1 MMSPL
6 SLRVTDLHIEYE
18 IFEERRAAL
27 RQRFATGTGDG
38 RRVVR
43 AVRGVSFDVREGES
57 VGILGSNGSG
67 KSTLLAGIAGLLTP
81 SSGEILVN
89 AEPRLMGVG
98 ATLIPAASG
107 LRNIRLGC
115 LALGVDP
122 DTIDERMQEIV
133 DFIDIG
139 EAIDRPLRTYS
150 SGMRAR
156 LHFGI
161 ATAVI
166 PRILLIDEALSV
178 GDKRFREKSAE
189 RIDKMLEAAG
199 TLLLVS
205 HSLPELRARC
215 TRGIWIDKG
224 LLRMDGPIDDV
235 IEHYEA
241 EG

>member
-1 MMSPL
+1 
-6 SLRVTDLHIEYE
+6 
-18 IFEERRAAL
+18 
-27 RQRFATGTGDG
+27 
-38 RRVVR
+38 
-43 AVRGVSFDVREGES
+43 
-57 VGILGSNGSG
+57 
-67 KSTLLAGIAGLLTP
+67 
-81 SSGEILVN
+81 
-89 AEPRLMGVG
+89 
-98 ATLIPAASG
+98 
-107 LRNIRLGC
+107 
-115 LALGVDP
+115 
-122 DTIDERMQEIV
+122 MQEIV

-178 GDKRFREKSAE
+178 GDKHFREKSSE

-215 TRGIWIDKG
+215 TRGIWIEKG
-224 LLRMDGPIDDV
+224 LMRMDGPIEDV
-235 IEHYEA
+235 IKAYEA
-241 EG
+241 EN